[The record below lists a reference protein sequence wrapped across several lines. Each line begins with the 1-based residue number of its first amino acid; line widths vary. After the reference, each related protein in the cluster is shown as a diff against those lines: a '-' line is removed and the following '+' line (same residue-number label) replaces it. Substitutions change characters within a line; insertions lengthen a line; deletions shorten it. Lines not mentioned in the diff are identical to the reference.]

1 MTSKKTW
8 KTNYFETTAAEIV
21 VVYRLKSKRHVI
33 FESHLLEEN
42 ETLREAV
49 SRLRH
54 EIEKMDGSCVVAG
67 SNPFLVQSPRAPYSL
82 EKRLNLGLRDFPN
95 RRVPDLTQEEMQ
107 QVINLNHGE
116 KYFIDWDAGLQ
127 KFSITEKTDMNRKSF
142 KEKTWIEPQGL
153 ELQYFPEDVRVPI
166 FDYFLG
172 IYTGNSRSRFKLKQP
187 ELLAIHLG
195 FFRRKRK
202 LREIASE
209 FDFWITG
216 YQVKNIL
223 DLADE
228 SLFTISF
235 EELLSD
241 ASKVSLA

>member
-8 KTNYFETTAAEIV
+8 KTRYFETTAAEIV

-33 FESHLLEEN
+33 LESHLLEEN

-54 EIEKMDGSCVVAG
+54 EIEKTGGNCVVAR

-82 EKRLNLGLRDFPN
+82 EKRLYLGLRDFPN
-95 RRVPDLTQEEMQ
+95 RHIPDLTPEEMQ

-116 KYFIDWDAGLQ
+116 KYFIEWDAGLQ
-127 KFSITEKTDMNRKSF
+127 KFSNTEKADMNGRSF
-142 KEKTWIEPQGL
+142 KEKNWIEPQGL

-216 YQVKNIL
+216 YQVKHIL

>member
-21 VVYRLKSKRHVI
+21 VVCRLKSKRHVI
-33 FESHLLEEN
+33 LESHLLEEN

-54 EIEKMDGSCVVAG
+54 EREKTDGNCFVTR

-82 EKRLNLGLRDFPN
+82 NKRLNLGLRDFPN
-95 RRVPDLTQEEMQ
+95 AHVPDLTPEEMQ
-107 QVINLNHGE
+107 QLINWDPGD
-116 KYFIDWDAGLQ
+116 KYFIGWDLGAHKLS
-127 KFSITEKTDMNRKSF
+127 KIENADTNRRSF
-142 KEKTWIEPQGL
+142 KEKNWIEPQGL
-153 ELQYFPEDVRVPI
+153 ELQYFPDEVRVPI

-172 IYTGNSRSRFKLKQP
+172 IYKSNSRSRFRLKQL
-187 ELLAIHLG
+187 ELLAIDLG
-195 FFRRKRK
+195 FLHRKRK

-216 YQVKNIL
+216 SQVKLIL

-235 EELLSD
+235 DELLSD
-241 ASKVSLA
+241 ASKHSRA